1 MITLFITL
9 SIISLTSAKTTRKTE
24 SLGKL
29 AIPRPKRNEN
39 TKAVVTP
46 INGGISIT
54 KKGFKALLSVTDKL
68 AVKVSESKYGNVN
81 RPVKYDNN
89 PEKIVIAY
97 AKIVVNSNIFPAL
110 PPMSDIAVTTKP
122 IIISGTQKDRN

>member
-1 MITLFITL
+1 M
-9 SIISLTSAKTTRKTE
+9 
-24 SLGKL
+24 
-29 AIPRPKRNEN
+29 
-39 TKAVVTP
+39 
-46 INGGISIT
+46 T
-54 KKGFKALLSVTDKL
+54 KKGFKALLSVTDKS

-89 PEKIVIAY
+89 PEKIVIVY

-122 IIISGTQKDRN
+122 IIISGTQNDKN